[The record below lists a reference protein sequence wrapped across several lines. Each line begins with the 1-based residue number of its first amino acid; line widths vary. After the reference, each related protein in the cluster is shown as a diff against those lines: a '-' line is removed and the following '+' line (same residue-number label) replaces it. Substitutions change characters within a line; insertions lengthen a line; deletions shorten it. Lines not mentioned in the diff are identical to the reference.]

1 MTAWFFSFL
10 NTLYIYFYRREE
22 KKTIFIFTLNQ
33 IFLTKPLLIWYQPLL
48 SQLKTFKFKCEI
60 SPKKI
65 FISHASSCLYIYIGI
80 YRYYLQVCTSIF
92 SIAICLHKLTARAT
106 ITPHYFHIFHFCT
119 PKSGQKYS
127 LPNKRTFNH
136 EPLTINNYLI
146 ISKISPLL
154 SKTFNTSFLI
164 NLSLPDAK
172 KNDVLY
178 QTVQ

>member
-1 MTAWFFSFL
+1 MVPTIIVIVENLQVL
-10 NTLYIYFYRREE
+10 NVKYHQKKYF
-22 KKTIFIFTLNQ
+22 I
-33 IFLTKPLLIWYQPLL
+33 LIQA
-48 SQLKTFKFKCEI
+48 
-60 SPKKI
+60 
-65 FISHASSCLYIYIGI
+65 HGI
-80 YRYYLQVCTSIF
+80 YRQYLQVCTSIF

-119 PKSGQKYS
+119 TKSGQKYS

-136 EPLTINNYLI
+136 EPLTINHYLI

-172 KNDVLY
+172 KMMFFTRQFNNTQL
-178 QTVQ
+178 